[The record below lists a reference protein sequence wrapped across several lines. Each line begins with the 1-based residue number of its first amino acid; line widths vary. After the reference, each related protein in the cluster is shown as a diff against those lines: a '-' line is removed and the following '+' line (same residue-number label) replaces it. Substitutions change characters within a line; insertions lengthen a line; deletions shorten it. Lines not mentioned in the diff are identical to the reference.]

1 MASTDDP
8 QREYKGRRDA
18 TRTPARRPFTR
29 YSQRSQLC
37 LTGLWPV
44 VTLVSEALSAGFAD
58 VASTAIPAHF
68 EAKGNSLTG
77 DLQRVRRVSGGFS
90 AGPAEFLPVKMQAA
104 AASALGSPPSGSR
117 SGASYAGLSGT
128 ALHAARQG
136 PDFPPIGAPGRRLTA
151 TPHAGPVARPPRR
164 QMGRRR
170 IRSWLLWLTPN
181 IPNKPRANL

>member
-1 MASTDDP
+1 MRSRAP
-8 QREYKGRRDA
+8 PIHA
-18 TRTPARRPFTR
+18 LFTTLP
-29 YSQRSQLC
+29 RSQLC
-37 LTGLWPV
+37 LTGLWLV
-44 VTLVSEALSAGFAD
+44 ATLVSEAVSAGFAD
-58 VASTAIPAHF
+58 VVSTAIPAHF

-77 DLQRVRRVSGGFS
+77 DLQPVRQVSGGFL

-136 PDFPPIGAPGRRLTA
+136 PDFPRMAHLAGDCPLRPMRGLLPDRRGGRWD
-151 TPHAGPVARPPRR
+151 
-164 QMGRRR
+164 RRR
-170 IRSWLLWLTPN
+170 IRSCLLWLTPN